1 MLWKKTLLCLTQL
14 TQSGVPVHIFW
25 AWPREGQAW
34 GKVMGA
40 LPKANLL
47 FTPAESA
54 SPKFSKIP
62 SALPHRT
69 FLRVPTHAIS
79 VVEDRR
85 RSPRACLSLPLQL
98 ISVAGNLEP
107 APITLVTKN
116 ISSSGIF
123 FLAPRAIEPGTAIE
137 LAVALVER
145 PLGRG
150 SVRLKTAAH
159 IVRVQECE
167 VPGWYGFAASFD
179 DIDFDRDDK
188 MPAAH

>member
-1 MLWKKTLLCLTQL
+1 
-14 TQSGVPVHIFW
+14 
-25 AWPREGQAW
+25 
-34 GKVMGA
+34 MGA
-40 LPKANLL
+40 LPKVHLVETAV
-47 FTPAESA
+47 ES
-54 SPKFSKIP
+54 SPKLPRIP
-62 SALPHRT
+62 TSLPHRT

-98 ISVAGNLEP
+98 ISVAGNPEP
-107 APITLVTKN
+107 EPVTLVTKN

-123 FLAPRAIEPGTAIE
+123 FLAPRAIEAGTAIE

-145 PLGRG
+145 PMGRG

-159 IVRVQECE
+159 VVRVQECG

-179 DIDFDRDDK
+179 DIDFDRDDN

>member
-1 MLWKKTLLCLTQL
+1 
-14 TQSGVPVHIFW
+14 
-25 AWPREGQAW
+25 
-34 GKVMGA
+34 MGA
-40 LPKANLL
+40 LPKVLL
-47 FTPAESA
+47 VNAPAES
-54 SPKFSKIP
+54 SPRVPRIATS
-62 SALPHRT
+62 LPHRT

-98 ISVAGNLEP
+98 ISVAGNPEP
-107 APITLVTKN
+107 EPVTLVTKN

-145 PLGRG
+145 PMGRG

-159 IVRVQECE
+159 VVRVQECG

-179 DIDFDRDDK
+179 DIDFDRDDS

>member
-1 MLWKKTLLCLTQL
+1 
-14 TQSGVPVHIFW
+14 
-25 AWPREGQAW
+25 
-34 GKVMGA
+34 MGA
-40 LPKANLL
+40 LPKVHL
-47 FTPAESA
+47 AETAVES
-54 SPKFSKIP
+54 SPKLPRIP
-62 SALPHRT
+62 TSLPHRT

-98 ISVAGNLEP
+98 ISVAGNPEP
-107 APITLVTKN
+107 EPVTLVTKN

-123 FLAPRAIEPGTAIE
+123 FLAPRAIEAGTAIE

-145 PLGRG
+145 PMGRG

-159 IVRVQECE
+159 VVRVQECG

-179 DIDFDRDDK
+179 DIDFDRDDN

>member
-1 MLWKKTLLCLTQL
+1 
-14 TQSGVPVHIFW
+14 
-25 AWPREGQAW
+25 
-34 GKVMGA
+34 MGA
-40 LPKANLL
+40 LPKVHLVETAV
-47 FTPAESA
+47 ES
-54 SPKFSKIP
+54 SPKLPRIP
-62 SALPHRT
+62 TSLPHRT

-98 ISVAGNLEP
+98 ISVAGNPEP
-107 APITLVTKN
+107 EPVTLVTKN

-123 FLAPRAIEPGTAIE
+123 FLAPRVIEPGTAIE

-145 PLGRG
+145 PMGRG

-159 IVRVQECE
+159 VVRVQECG

-179 DIDFDRDDK
+179 DIDFDRDDS

>member
-1 MLWKKTLLCLTQL
+1 MLWKKTLLCLTSL
-14 TQSGVPVHIFW
+14 TECGVPLHILW
-25 AWPREGQAW
+25 AWPGEGQLW
-34 GKVMGA
+34 GKDMGA
-40 LPKANLL
+40 LPKVQLVNI
-47 FTPAESA
+47 PAES
-54 SPKFSKIP
+54 SPRLPKIP
-62 SALPHRT
+62 TSLPHRT

-79 VVEDRR
+79 IVEDRR
-85 RSPRACLSLPLQL
+85 RNPRACLNLPLQL

-123 FLAPRAIEPGTAIE
+123 FLAPRVIEPGTSIE

-145 PLGRG
+145 PLGCG

-159 IVRVQECE
+159 VVRVQECE

-179 DIDFDRDDK
+179 DIDFDRDDN

>member
-1 MLWKKTLLCLTQL
+1 
-14 TQSGVPVHIFW
+14 
-25 AWPREGQAW
+25 
-34 GKVMGA
+34 MGA
-40 LPKANLL
+40 LPKVHLVETAV
-47 FTPAESA
+47 ES
-54 SPKFSKIP
+54 SPKLPRIP
-62 SALPHRT
+62 TSLPHRT

-107 APITLVTKN
+107 EPVTLVTKN

-123 FLAPRAIEPGTAIE
+123 FLAPRTIEAGTAIE

-145 PLGRG
+145 PMGRG

-159 IVRVQECE
+159 VVRVQECG

-179 DIDFDRDDK
+179 DIDFDRDDS
-188 MPAAH
+188 MPATH

>member
-1 MLWKKTLLCLTQL
+1 
-14 TQSGVPVHIFW
+14 
-25 AWPREGQAW
+25 
-34 GKVMGA
+34 MGA
-40 LPKANLL
+40 LPKVHLVETAV
-47 FTPAESA
+47 ES
-54 SPKFSKIP
+54 SPKLQRIP
-62 SALPHRT
+62 TSVPHRT

-98 ISVAGNLEP
+98 ISVAGNAEP
-107 APITLVTKN
+107 EPVTLVTKN

-145 PLGRG
+145 PMGRG

-159 IVRVQECE
+159 VVRVQECG

-179 DIDFDRDDK
+179 DIDFDRDDS
-188 MPAAH
+188 MPVAH

>member
-1 MLWKKTLLCLTQL
+1 
-14 TQSGVPVHIFW
+14 
-25 AWPREGQAW
+25 
-34 GKVMGA
+34 MGA
-40 LPKANLL
+40 LPKVHLVT
-47 FTPAESA
+47 TPVE
-54 SPKFSKIP
+54 
-62 SALPHRT
+62 SALPNFTRTPAGLPQRT

-85 RSPRACLSLPLQL
+85 RNPRACLSLPLQL
-98 ISVAGNLEP
+98 ISVAGNPEP
-107 APITLVTKN
+107 APVTLVTKN

-123 FLAPRAIEPGTAIE
+123 FLAPRKIEPGTAIE

-188 MPAAH
+188 MPSAH

>member
-1 MLWKKTLLCLTQL
+1 MLDM
-14 TQSGVPVHIFW
+14 VDPIRRPVHIFW
-25 AWPREGQAW
+25 AWPGEGQVL
-34 GKVMGA
+34 GGRDMGA
-40 LPKANLL
+40 LPKIQFVNA
-47 FTPAESA
+47 PAES
-54 SPKFSKIP
+54 SPKMPKTAT
-62 SALPHRT
+62 SAPHRT

-85 RSPRACLSLPLQL
+85 RSPRACLGLPLQL
-98 ISVAGNLEP
+98 ISVGGNAEP
-107 APITLVTKN
+107 EPITLVTKN

-123 FLAPRAIEPGTAIE
+123 FLAPRVIEPGTAIE

-145 PLGRG
+145 PVGCG

-159 IVRVQECE
+159 IVRVQECG

-188 MPAAH
+188 LPGAH

>member
-1 MLWKKTLLCLTQL
+1 MN
-14 TQSGVPVHIFW
+14 
-25 AWPREGQAW
+25 
-34 GKVMGA
+34 MGA
-40 LPKANLL
+40 LRKLQLL
-47 FTPAESA
+47 STPADATAPS
-54 SPKFSKIP
+54 FSKALP
-62 SALPHRT
+62 SIPHRT

-98 ISVAGNLEP
+98 TSIEGRVET

-123 FLAPRAIEPGTAIE
+123 FLAPTKIEPGTAIE
-137 LAVALVER
+137 LAVGLIER

-159 IVRVQECE
+159 IVRIEECG
-167 VPGWYGFAASFD
+167 VPGWNGFAASFD
-179 DIDFDRDDK
+179 DIDFDRDDVV
-188 MPAAH
+188 PSAVDFH

>member
-1 MLWKKTLLCLTQL
+1 MEKDTFVLDMVDPIQR
-14 TQSGVPVHIFW
+14 PVHIFW
-25 AWPREGQAW
+25 AWPGEGQVL
-34 GKVMGA
+34 GGRDMGA
-40 LPKANLL
+40 LPKIQFVNA
-47 FTPAESA
+47 PAESA
-54 SPKFSKIP
+54 PKLPKMAT
-62 SALPHRT
+62 SAPHRT

-85 RSPRACLSLPLQL
+85 RSPRACLGLPLQL
-98 ISVAGNLEP
+98 ISVAGHAEP
-107 APITLVTKN
+107 EPITLVTKN

-123 FLAPRAIEPGTAIE
+123 FLAPRMMEPGTAIE

-145 PLGRG
+145 PVGCG

-159 IVRVQECE
+159 VVRVQECG

-188 MPAAH
+188 LPGAH

>member
-1 MLWKKTLLCLTQL
+1 
-14 TQSGVPVHIFW
+14 
-25 AWPREGQAW
+25 
-34 GKVMGA
+34 MGA
-40 LPKANLL
+40 LPKVHLVETAV
-47 FTPAESA
+47 ES
-54 SPKFSKIP
+54 SPKLPRVPTS
-62 SALPHRT
+62 LPHRT

-98 ISVAGNLEP
+98 ISVAGNPEP
-107 APITLVTKN
+107 EPVTLVTKN

-123 FLAPRAIEPGTAIE
+123 FLAPRAIEAGTAIE

-145 PLGRG
+145 PMGRG

-159 IVRVQECE
+159 VVRVQECG

-179 DIDFDRDDK
+179 DIDFDRDDN